1 MAMPVLTG
9 RHEAGCLVYS
19 SLPLLIRS
27 KDAVILSRQSVIVGA
42 SDAPPHERGRVLP
55 STHVLS
61 MRCDRANEA
70 FAEAGLT
77 MADIDGLTVA
87 GICETVPTFY
97 GSIRQSRQAA
107 PPALMP
113 WPPSNPTGRVFL
125 YDRQL
130 TPSVVEE
137 QSGSRQAAKA
147 ASTPTRPRG
156 GSAVRGRCTL
166 CGLLI
171 RTGKRRARH
180 AEPGDGYVDHSE
192 V

>member
-1 MAMPVLTG
+1 
-9 RHEAGCLVYS
+9 
-19 SLPLLIRS
+19 
-27 KDAVILSRQSVIVGA
+27 
-42 SDAPPHERGRVLP
+42 
-55 STHVLS
+55 

-87 GICETVPTFY
+87 GICETVPTLY

-137 QSGSRQAAKA
+137 QVEWIEASGKGGIYSYTAARRVGRSKTMYLMRSSHPNRKKA
-147 ASTPTRPRG
+147 RAS
-156 GSAVRGRCTL
+156 C
-166 CGLLI
+166 
-171 RTGKRRARH
+171 RTW
-180 AEPGDGYVDHSE
+180 
-192 V
+192 